1 MDPKNLHI
9 QMILS
14 NSSTDFTKKGTKFL
28 FDFQEFSIQNL
39 IERQMP
45 KVLTAKW
52 LSCQFYVHK
61 IKFWKEIIRFLF
73 CFQVGAPQYLS
84 VPSFRDCLGDHPALT
99 GSYSELC
106 LPAGKPRN
114 CPGESWQSIQ
124 DPQVFSGVR
133 CALNNRQKYSRLR

>member
-1 MDPKNLHI
+1 
-9 QMILS
+9 MIKLS
-14 NSSTDFTKKGTKFL
+14 IICTL
-28 FDFQEFSIQNL
+28 
-39 IERQMP
+39 
-45 KVLTAKW
+45 VL
-52 LSCQFYVHK
+52 
-61 IKFWKEIIRFLF
+61 KEIIRFLF

-133 CALNNRQKYSRLR
+133 CALNNRNGFGAPEYLVRNIWFFLLLFPQNERKIY

>member
-14 NSSTDFTKKGTKFL
+14 NSSADFTKKRTEFL
-28 FDFQEFSIQNL
+28 FDFQEFSIQKYLLNL

-61 IKFWKEIIRFLF
+61 IKFWK
-73 CFQVGAPQYLS
+73 
-84 VPSFRDCLGDHPALT
+84 
-99 GSYSELC
+99 
-106 LPAGKPRN
+106 
-114 CPGESWQSIQ
+114 
-124 DPQVFSGVR
+124 
-133 CALNNRQKYSRLR
+133 RL